1 MVKLSAC
8 VIVKNEEKHLPR
20 WLACVQQ
27 LADELIVVDTGSEDR
42 TVEIAEAGGA
52 RVFSFPWRDDFSAA
66 KNFALEQAT
75 GKWILFLDADEYFP
89 PESISRARSLLEETD
104 RDIRTAGILCR
115 WVNFDEDNGMQLQSA
130 AVQLRLFRN
139 LLGLRYKGRIH
150 EALDVPKRY
159 KVLAT
164 KEIEIHHTGYSQ
176 NIAADK
182 LLRNRRL
189 LLRDIEEAGGKA
201 SLQQKKYLLDCAYG
215 LKEWEETCRLAEEI
229 LRAVDKDN
237 GRAFSTDNLAGLYSA
252 YLSSLMRLD
261 RPLSEI
267 EKVTEAAEVA
277 LPMSAEFPWMLG
289 LYLHEKK
296 EPGAQELLRRG
307 LSIYESCQSLETT
320 KDFAAL
326 GANAAYLLPL
336 VGEALKE
343 YGEDMG
349 GDMLIS
355 ACVIVKNEADN
366 LPSWLASVRA
376 FADEMIV
383 VDTGSEDNSKELARA
398 AGAKVFDFQWMND
411 FAAAKNF
418 AIGKARGRWIV
429 FPDADEYFDE
439 ASQQRIPALLKELE
453 GRNILGVTC
462 PLINIDRDDNNRV
475 MEAIVQLRIFRNLP
489 QLRYQ
494 GYIHEVLS
502 GIPRRGIY
510 LARELTVYHTGY
522 SSRQQ
527 EKKFRRNL
535 AMLEEGRQ
543 QRGEDPGEWHYFMD
557 ACYGLRDY
565 EQALAYAKKIIAAPG
580 LPRHD
585 RKNAW
590 ETWASSCLKGGH
602 PLRETL
608 EALEGGL
615 QEFPQF
621 YRLKAMRGLCF
632 FEARLYEESEK
643 ALREALLGE
652 EDLAA
657 RQDDEA
663 VTDSSRRL
671 LPHIHARLGE
681 MAYMKGRDEEAL
693 VEYMSALQENRLL
706 PDVLNG
712 FQSLLQKQGIGAAEQ
727 IELISGLYSGREDAL
742 FLGRNLLPRAGQVWL
757 YYRKKAGLPVDEATG
772 FLIGGHV
779 PAAALEAAATVKACR
794 GVRQWA
800 DA

>member
-20 WLACVQQ
+20 WLACVRQ

-89 PESISRARSLLEETD
+89 PESISRVRSLLEETD

-139 LLGLRYKGRIH
+139 LRGLRYKGRIH
-150 EALDVPKRY
+150 EALDVPQRY

-229 LRAVDKDN
+229 LSAEDREQEI
-237 GRAFSTDNLAGLYSA
+237 STDNLAGLYSA

-261 RPLSEI
+261 SPLSEI

-336 VGEALKE
+336 VGEVLKE
-343 YGEDMG
+343 YG
-349 GDMLIS
+349 GDMFIS
-355 ACVIVKNEADN
+355 ACVIVKNEAEN
-366 LPSWLASVRA
+366 LPKWLASVRT

-398 AGAKVFDFQWMND
+398 AGAKVFDFQWIND

-418 AIGKARGRWIV
+418 AIGKASGRWIV

-462 PLINIDRDDNNRV
+462 PLINIDKDDNNRV

-494 GYIHEVLS
+494 GYIHEVLA
-502 GIPRRGIY
+502 GIPQQSIY

-527 EKKFRRNL
+527 LKKFTRNL
-535 AMLEEGRQ
+535 EMLEAGRQ
-543 QRGEDPGEWHYFMD
+543 QYGDSPGEWHYFMD
-557 ACYGLRDY
+557 TYYGLRDY
-565 EQALAYAKKIIAAPG
+565 EQAMVYAKKIIEEPN
-580 LPRHD
+580 LPPHD

-602 PLRETL
+602 TIREAL
-608 EALEGGL
+608 VPLEGGL
-615 QEFPQF
+615 KEYPRF
-621 YRLKAMRGLCF
+621 YRLQAMKGLCL
-632 FEARLYEESEK
+632 FEARLYEEAEQILRK
-643 ALREALLGE
+643 ALDGE
-652 EDLAA
+652 EELSKS
-657 RQDDEA
+657 QGDEA

-681 MAYMKGRDEEAL
+681 MAYMGGREDEAL
-693 VEYMSALQENRLL
+693 NEYLAALQLSRHL
-706 PDVLNG
+706 PDILRA
-712 FQSLLQKQGIGAAEQ
+712 FQSLLQKQGIGAADQ
-727 IELISGLYSGREDAL
+727 IELLGGLYSGREDMI
-742 FLGRNLLPRAGQVWL
+742 FLAENLTPRAGQVWL
-757 YYRKKAGLPVDEATG
+757 YYRKKAGLAVEEADS
-772 FLIGGHV
+772 FLIGGHI
-779 PAAALEAAATVKACR
+779 PAAALEAGRVLGACR
-794 GVRQWA
+794 RVRNWA
-800 DA
+800 GG

>member
-20 WLACVQQ
+20 WLACVRQ
-27 LADELIVVDTGSEDR
+27 LADELIVVDTGSEDK

-66 KNFALEQAT
+66 KNFALEQAA

-89 PESISRARSLLEETD
+89 PESISRVRSLLEETD

-139 LLGLRYKGRIH
+139 LRGLRYKGRIH

-215 LKEWEETCRLAEEI
+215 LKEWEETCHLAEEI
-229 LRAVDKDN
+229 LRAKDSDEE
-237 GRAFSTDNLAGLYSA
+237 FSTDNLAGLYSA
-252 YLSSLMRLD
+252 YISSLMRLD

-267 EKVTEAAEVA
+267 EKVTEAAERA

-296 EPGAQELLRRG
+296 EPGVQELLRRG
-307 LSIYESCQSLETT
+307 LSIYESCRSLEVT

-336 VGEALKE
+336 VDEVLKE
-343 YGEDMG
+343 YGGDMG
-349 GDMLIS
+349 GDVFIS
-355 ACVIVKNEADN
+355 ACVIVKNEAEN
-366 LPSWLASVRA
+366 LPKWLASVRA

-383 VDTGSEDNSKELARA
+383 VDTGSEDNSKELAKE
-398 AGAKVFDFQWMND
+398 AGARVFDFQWIND

-418 AIGKARGRWIV
+418 ALEKAHGRWIV

-439 ASQQRIPALLKELE
+439 ASQQRMPALLRELE
-453 GRNILGVTC
+453 GRHVLGVTC
-462 PLINIDRDDNNRV
+462 PLINIDKDDNNRV

-502 GIPRRGIY
+502 GIPQQGIY

-543 QRGEDPGEWHYFMD
+543 QRGDEPGEWHYFMD
-557 ACYGLRDY
+557 TCYGLRDY
-565 EQALAYAKKIIAAPG
+565 EQAIVYAKKIIAEPG

-602 PLRETL
+602 PLRETI

-615 QEFPQF
+615 QEFPNF
-621 YRLKAMRGLCF
+621 YRLKAMMGLCF
-632 FEARLYEESEK
+632 FEGCLYEAAEK
-643 ALREALLGE
+643 FLRESLSGE
-652 EDLAA
+652 DELVA

-681 MAYMKGRDEEAL
+681 IAYMKGRDEEAL

-727 IELISGLYSGREDAL
+727 IELISGLYSGREDEL

-757 YYRKKAGLPVDEATG
+757 YYRKKAGLPAAEAEG

-779 PAAALEAAATVKACR
+779 HAAALEAATAVKACR
-794 GVRQWA
+794 GVRQWGEA
-800 DA
+800 